1 MDTYKRIATTLA
13 RLRVNTSDVVE
24 KDVID
29 RLIQLTSLTG
39 KLLFNIR
46 NRKIVNSITNNAS
59 PSESVHS
66 LDYSRLTE
74 EEKYILDA
82 ETEYAKRQDMIVSCM
97 LKGRALMLEML
108 SEKTR
113 WKKVA
118 IRFVKPFGQFL
129 GVDMSRYGP
138 FLVEDIAVLPFEN
151 ARSLIEAGVATEIDV
166 GY

>member
-1 MDTYKRIATTLA
+1 MA
-13 RLRVNTSDVVE
+13 RLRVNTSDEVE

-82 ETEYAKRQDMIVSCM
+82 
-97 LKGRALMLEML
+97 
-108 SEKTR
+108 
-113 WKKVA
+113 
-118 IRFVKPFGQFL
+118 
-129 GVDMSRYGP
+129 
-138 FLVEDIAVLPFEN
+138 
-151 ARSLIEAGVATEIDV
+151 
-166 GY
+166 